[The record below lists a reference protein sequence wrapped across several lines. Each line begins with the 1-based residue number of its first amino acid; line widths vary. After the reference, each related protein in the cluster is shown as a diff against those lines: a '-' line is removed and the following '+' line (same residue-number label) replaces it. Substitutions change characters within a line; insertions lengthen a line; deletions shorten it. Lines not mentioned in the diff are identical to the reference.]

1 MLVNRILKKIFVDD
15 WILKLVALL
24 ITLTLWMGVTG
35 LRTPTTARLKSVALN
50 LKVQNDVEVMSAP
63 VSEVDLVVTGD
74 KRKVDLLNP
83 RDLVASLDLTSVEP
97 GERTVQVTADN
108 IRVELPTGVRLE
120 SVEPGI
126 IPVTLERVLEKYV
139 PVKVEVSGSL
149 PVGFEVY
156 STTANPSVI
165 RVRGPESIVRT
176 VDSVTT
182 EKIALKG
189 RQDDFSLSEVAL
201 QAVNPK
207 ARLEDIVVGVQ
218 VKIGEK
224 RVEKQVSVPV
234 TLDGKR
240 RIALVTLYGPS
251 ASLETLKPEDLGVEP
266 VKDSNGELGIT
277 VTVPSPLKGSVEVRK
292 RQIK

>member
-1 MLVNRILKKIFVDD
+1 MLINRVLRKIFVDD

-50 LKVQNDVEVMSAP
+50 LKVQNDIEVMSAP
-63 VSEVDLVVTGD
+63 VAEVDLVVTGD

-97 GERTVQVTADN
+97 GERTVQVTAEN
-108 IRVELPTGVRLE
+108 ISVELPTGVRLE
-120 SVEPGI
+120 SVEPGV
-126 IPVTLERVLEKYV
+126 IPVTLEKVLEKEV
-139 PVKVEVSGSL
+139 PVKVEVFGAI
-149 PVGFEVY
+149 PPGMEVY
-156 STTANPSVI
+156 SAIANPSTI
-165 RVRGPESIVRT
+165 RVRGPESIVRM
-176 VDSVTT
+176 VDAVTT
-182 EKIALKG
+182 EKVALKG
-189 RQDDFSLSEVAL
+189 RQDDFSVSEVAL

-207 ARLEDIVVGVQ
+207 ARLAETVVGVQ

-234 TLDGKR
+234 TLEGKKR
-240 RIALVTLYGPS
+240 TAIITLYGPA
-251 ASLETLKPEDLGVEP
+251 ASFETLKPEDLGVEP
-266 VKDSNGELGIT
+266 SRDSNGEPSVT
-277 VTVPSPLKGSVEVRK
+277 VTVPNSLKGSVEVRK